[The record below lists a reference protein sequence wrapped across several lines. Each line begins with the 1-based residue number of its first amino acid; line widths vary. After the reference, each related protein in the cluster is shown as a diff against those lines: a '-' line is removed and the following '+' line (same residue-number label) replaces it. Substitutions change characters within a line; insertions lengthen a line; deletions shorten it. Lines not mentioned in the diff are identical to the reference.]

1 MIKVVLRSYIGWC
14 GICHKETQHD
24 GFRCKEC
31 GK

>member
-1 MIKVVLRSYIGWC
+1 MIRVVLSFIGWC
-14 GICHKETQHD
+14 GICHKETEHD

>member
-1 MIKVVLRSYIGWC
+1 MIRVVLSYISWC
-14 GICHKETQHD
+14 GICHKETEHD